1 MTVVVGRLCGVV
13 RVSGQSRVAG
23 VRWGMSVAVD
33 VREKWRL
40 VGFSLLHLCV
50 DGAGFES
57 TLTAR
62 MAMLL
67 SGLPYADLNM
77 AVLWGGGAGDAGG
90 AGGAGDFGGDLEWM
104 RVRSEFRRVP
114 CLVLAAGSVGAG
126 GAGAAC
132 ELAGL
137 VAAGEIPLMR
147 LACGGAGE
155 SGDGSVFSGD
165 CGLAES
171 DAEVVS
177 ANAVTGA
184 AFGLPLAAVNAVFG
198 GVLSCQ
204 PGLRVYV
211 VRHEGL
217 VVSGLR
223 VSRIGETAVIWCMAT
238 AAAQQRRGFGR
249 RVLSAAIAAERATGA
264 TEFLLLATPAG
275 QPLYRSVGFE
285 VVAVASG
292 WLQGGEFALGEGVS
306 GEGVSV
312 LHE

>member
-1 MTVVVGRLCGVV
+1 
-13 RVSGQSRVAG
+13 
-23 VRWGMSVAVD
+23 MSVAVD

-77 AVLWGGGAGDAGG
+77 AVLWG
-90 AGGAGDFGGDLEWM
+90 GGDLEWM

-264 TEFLLLATPAG
+264 SEFLLLATPAG